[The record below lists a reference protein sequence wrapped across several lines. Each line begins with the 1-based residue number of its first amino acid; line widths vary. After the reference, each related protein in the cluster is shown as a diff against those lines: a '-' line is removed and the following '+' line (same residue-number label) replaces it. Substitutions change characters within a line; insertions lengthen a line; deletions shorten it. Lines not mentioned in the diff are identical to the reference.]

1 MKFSALKQV
10 LSHLI
15 TSRAVVDKIQMS
27 NPMYETFKSSS
38 QELESWI
45 SVFKS
50 FDPKKPQTWIT
61 TGMKIASKVSEP
73 KTEIKIPTKT
83 LLKRFLTEMALVK
96 VDQLNAIPF
105 YQDVV
110 QKNFKKSKA
119 LEVGED
125 GVLHMLSL
133 PVGQPF
139 FFYDLKEP
147 LSHKD
152 RDISVLPFVPDAME
166 HPVRR
171 KVLNRQLAD
180 LFWRDKK
187 HLNLSVTS
195 DSMEYTIA
203 EPGDRAYEGTL
214 TELYEVLRLYMEGE
228 VRRVVLF
235 NGKPGTG
242 KSTLALNLADA
253 LSKRTLIL
261 SHKTLEWTSLDD
273 WVYILEMFQPEML
286 IIDDIDR
293 LGSMLQKK
301 LYLFEE
307 KSCNVPLVVLTS
319 NHKDWLPD
327 AFKRPG
333 RIDQIIDMETPSSDI
348 RREVVKK
355 IAMMEGVEIPED
367 RLDIL
372 DRIHRRYSG
381 AYMVEL
387 FRRVKIEGWTYNI
400 PSYDQTFNELH
411 EALRTEWNQGP
422 RKTEAPSPDDL
433 SLDTFSD

>member
-1 MKFSALKQV
+1 
-10 LSHLI
+10 
-15 TSRAVVDKIQMS
+15 
-27 NPMYETFKSSS
+27 
-38 QELESWI
+38 
-45 SVFKS
+45 
-50 FDPKKPQTWIT
+50 
-61 TGMKIASKVSEP
+61 
-73 KTEIKIPTKT
+73 
-83 LLKRFLTEMALVK
+83 
-96 VDQLNAIPF
+96 
-105 YQDVV
+105 
-110 QKNFKKSKA
+110 
-119 LEVGED
+119 
-125 GVLHMLSL
+125 
-133 PVGQPF
+133 
-139 FFYDLKEP
+139 
-147 LSHKD
+147 
-152 RDISVLPFVPDAME
+152 
-166 HPVRR
+166 
-171 KVLNRQLAD
+171 
-180 LFWRDKK
+180 
-187 HLNLSVTS
+187 
-195 DSMEYTIA
+195 MEYTIA
-203 EPGDRAYEGTL
+203 APGDRAYEGTL